1 MDTVTHML
9 LGAATAPLGF
19 RTRIGRD
26 ATWMAAAAA
35 LVPDLDI
42 FILPWVGLGGS
53 ENPAVARVF
62 SHRGLTHS
70 LLVVPLVAAVVAGA
84 WWAGRRLWL
93 RRRARR
99 QEGVAT
105 APSTA
110 ATAPPAPFW
119 MLYACAFLAALT
131 HPLLDWC
138 TSYGTELF
146 APITDTRYAC
156 DAVGIIDLFFTG
168 ILVATFLACF
178 LIRKIGHVRW
188 ERAALAVGWIGFL
201 AALGYLG
208 AGRALHDRAVA
219 EIRGMAAP
227 ERVLRAEAYP
237 ALGTIFLWRGVA
249 ETEDTFVVARLRPLS
264 GDDRPPERAP
274 KATGPLV
281 ERARELPQVRNYIW
295 FAMGMVEAR
304 FNLKEGPGVVE
315 FHDMRYGPTTDS
327 VSSLWPLRVTFDDT
341 GRVVDIRRVSPVGP
355 GTSGRWSLIRRMW
368 HDLWGR

>member
-19 RTRIGRD
+19 RSRIGRD

-35 LVPDLDI
+35 LIPDLDI

-53 ENPAVARVF
+53 ENPAVAHVF

-93 RRRARR
+93 RRRAQR
-99 QEGVAT
+99 QESAT
-105 APSTA
+105 AA
-110 ATAPPAPFW
+110 MAPPAPFW
-119 MLYACAFLAALT
+119 MLYACALLAALT

-178 LIRKIGHVRW
+178 LIRKIGRVRW

-201 AALGYLG
+201 AAVGYLG
-208 AGRALHDRAVA
+208 AGRAMHDRAVA
-219 EIRGMAAP
+219 EIRGMVAP

-249 ETEDTFVVARLRPLS
+249 ETEDAFVVARLRPLS
-264 GDDRPPERAP
+264 GEDRPPERAS

-295 FAMGMVEAR
+295 FAMGLVEAR
-304 FNLKEGPGVVE
+304 FNPKEGPDIVE

-327 VSSLWPLRVTFDDT
+327 VESLWPLRVTFDDA
-341 GRVVDIRRVSPVGP
+341 GNVVDVRRVSPVGP